1 MWSDAQQSVYFTELA
16 VPQEDAAN
24 EAWGGS
30 GEEGAE
36 RRKLHYSELAVEAEQ
51 QSWKARIQ
59 TAKAGCHELVATV
72 YPLTVNSNDYHVLL
86 LLQATPHDY
95 SLAAS
100 CTLSE
105 IHSQSPLV
113 VTLSTL

>member
-1 MWSDAQQSVYFTELA
+1 MPPTRH
-16 VPQEDAAN
+16 
-24 EAWGGS
+24 
-30 GEEGAE
+30 EEGAE
-36 RRKLHYSELAVEAEQ
+36 RRKLRYSELAVEAEQ

-72 YPLTVNSNDYHVLL
+72 HLLTVNSNDYHILL
-86 LLQATPHDY
+86 LLQAIPQAY

-105 IHSQSPLV
+105 IHSKSPLV
-113 VTLSTL
+113 VTLSAL